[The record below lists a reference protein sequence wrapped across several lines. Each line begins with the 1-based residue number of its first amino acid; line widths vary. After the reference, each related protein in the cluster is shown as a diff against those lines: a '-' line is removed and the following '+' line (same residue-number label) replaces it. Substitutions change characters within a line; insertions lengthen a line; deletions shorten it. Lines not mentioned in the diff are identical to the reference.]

1 MAIVYCNT
9 HGRTDGGN
17 LCEHIVAL
25 VSARSRVPKPI
36 VASFS
41 FGFFGGD
48 PSCPLVQKLGYCD
61 KCVIDYGFPSIS
73 TEMPDEDFERVV
85 AAGFK
90 LVCVKCLDELVEA

>member
-25 VSARSRVPKPI
+25 VLARSRVPKPI
-36 VASFS
+36 VASFA
-41 FGFFGGD
+41 FGYFGGD

-61 KCVIDYGFPSIS
+61 KCVIDYEFPPVSA
-73 TEMPDEDFERVV
+73 EMPNEEFEKM
-85 AAGFK
+85 AARGFK
-90 LVCVKCLDELVEA
+90 LVCVECLNELAEA